1 MPVTPARTR
10 REGAARRGTREG
22 ATQAVSGAHRV
33 ARRACSHAMA
43 SLTQVNAG
51 VNGRHRLESSL
62 HAFATIQGAPP

>member
-1 MPVTPARTR
+1 M
-10 REGAARRGTREG
+10 
-22 ATQAVSGAHRV
+22 QAVSGAHRV